1 MNLELYK
8 SKSFFKG
15 AKMNNMIFKR
25 ILYLPKI
32 VLVFLFLNTF
42 MHILLAD
49 DLNQYKMKR
58 EEKFEFEVKPIV
70 TKQENSCLISFT
82 TKNFCD
88 VAICVVNNE
97 DKIVRHIVS
106 GVLGDNA
113 PAPLIKNSLKQEI
126 KWDLKDDQGKYI
138 DSLENVKVQVSL
150 GLKPEFERTMFW
162 DPQRKLNDD
171 TPVLKSTKDGMLVFN
186 GAGVDH
192 LILYSHNG
200 VYLRT
205 IYPYPR
211 DNLKN
216 ISDLTWQELPQGGKF
231 PKKHSLL
238 MQTLLTSGN
247 NAPDINGDK
256 HGAMHGF
263 AATAIAVD
271 GNKVALI
278 KKSINRLFLNS
289 ADSSIQQNGP
299 VATNFKA
306 INPNSPYYGPKIAD
320 IYPKS
325 TAFSPDG
332 KWLYLAGYY
341 HLIGDP
347 RGISDHNCLHGVTR
361 VAYDKNEPY
370 EVFLGKMSIETTNNS
385 NSMMDAGNDNEL
397 FTCAT
402 SVACDNVG
410 RIYVS
415 DYMNHRIQIYSD
427 DKKFLKTIKT
437 PFPTKIFLHPVTNE
451 IFVLSWVIENPKLG
465 IEERKN
471 FSPTLISFGPFENP
485 VQKEKYDLPF
495 LKSRGIGQGALP
507 RGGPEGSLIQAELD
521 LWSEK
526 PKLWVAATRS
536 DRSGIYIYE
545 LKDKKC
551 ELKLSME
558 DSVKENLGF
567 IRGPNEFPQV
577 QNLYVNQKTGFLY
590 IGEPDSLQ
598 NFSTLVEINLHTGK
612 CNQIKLPFQTV
623 DMGFDVNGL
632 IYLRKV
638 DIVGRFDMTNW
649 KEIPFDYGVEAEFTD
664 ERSGKKISLVS
675 CLPIP
680 SIGTNQTYQGG
691 MSISP
696 NGNIAISCVNSMGE
710 KTNPIGKVSNIK
722 YKPPVYPGKLITE
735 SIHIWDKHGKIV
747 AEDAVSGLGRV
758 DGVWLDAGNN
768 LYVMSVYHRMLKNK
782 TPLSKLTS
790 TLMKF
795 SFKKGRL
802 ISDAKIENNVP
813 VALPV
818 GSEPERSPELYG
830 NGNIWVEGSEW
841 IYGGVGFSGQHLPG
855 GCCCWHA
862 NLALDFYGRS
872 FAAEVDQY
880 DVAVLDTNGNLI
892 LKIGKYGNLDD
903 GIPLIKEGGPVNP
916 RSIGGDEVGLFHAAF
931 VATHSD
937 KRVYIADY
945 GNGRVVSVKLS
956 YHNTVNIALE
966 KK

>member
-1 MNLELYK
+1 MNIK
-8 SKSFFKG
+8 IKSFVFEKLS
-15 AKMNNMIFKR
+15 I
-25 ILYLPKI
+25 ILT
-32 VLVFLFLNTF
+32 VLFLSGFNQIIF
-42 MHILLAD
+42 AD
-49 DLNQYKMKR
+49 DLDQYKVKR
-58 EEKFEFEVKPIV
+58 EEKFEFEVKPTIS
-70 TKQENSCLISFT
+70 KQENSCLITFT
-82 TKNFCD
+82 TKNYCD
-88 VAICVVNNE
+88 VSICVVNNE

-113 PAPLIKNSLKQEI
+113 PMPLLKNSLKQEI
-126 KWDLKDDQGKYI
+126 IWDLKDDQGKYI
-138 DSLENVKVQVSL
+138 DNLENVKVQVSL

-162 DPQRKLNDD
+162 DAQRKLNDD
-171 TPVLKSTKDGMLVFN
+171 TPALKSTKDGMLVFN

-192 LILYSHNG
+192 LILYSHDG
-200 VYLRT
+200 VYSKT

-211 DNLKN
+211 DHLKN
-216 ISDLTWQELPQGGKF
+216 ISDLIWQDLPQGGKF

-278 KKSINRLFLNS
+278 KKSINRLSLNS
-289 ADSSIQQNGP
+289 ADNSIKQSGP
-299 VATNFKA
+299 IATNFKA
-306 INPNSPYYGPKIAD
+306 TNPNSPYYGPGIAD

-332 KWLYLAGYY
+332 KWLYLSGYY

-347 RGISDHNCLHGVTR
+347 RGLNDHNCLHGVTR

-370 EVFLGKMSIETTNNS
+370 EVFLGKMTFETTGNY
-385 NSMMDAGNDNEL
+385 NSMKDAGSDNEH

-402 SVACDNVG
+402 SVACDKEG

-427 DKKFLKTIKT
+427 DKKFLKSIKT
-437 PFPTKIFLHPVTNE
+437 PFPTKIFIHPVTGE
-451 IFVLSWVIENPKLG
+451 VYVLSWVIENPMLSS
-465 IEERKN
+465 EERKN
-471 FSPTLISFGPFENP
+471 FSPTLISFGPFDNP
-485 VQKEKYDLPF
+485 IQKEKYELPF
-495 LKSRGIGQGALP
+495 LKSRGVGQNALP

-521 LWSEK
+521 LWTEK
-526 PKLWVAATRS
+526 PKLWVAATHS

-545 LKDKKC
+545 FKDKKC

-567 IRGPNEFPQV
+567 IRSPNEFPQV

-590 IGEPDSLQ
+590 IGEPDSCQ
-598 NFSTLVEINLHTGK
+598 NFSTLVEINPHTGK
-612 CNQIKLPFQTV
+612 CKQIKLPFQTV

-638 DIVGRFDMTNW
+638 DIVGRFDLANW
-649 KEIPFDYGVEAEFTD
+649 KEIPFDYGIEAEFTD
-664 ERSGKKISLVS
+664 ESNRNKVSLVS

-696 NGNIAISCVNSMGE
+696 NGNIAISCVNSFGDS
-710 KTNPIGKVSNIK
+710 TNPIGKVSNIK

-768 LYVMSVYHRMLKNK
+768 LFVMSVYHRMLKNK
-782 TPLSKLTS
+782 TPLNKLSS

-795 SFKKGRL
+795 SFKKGRV
-802 ISDAKIENNVP
+802 ISDAKGEKAVP
-813 VALPV
+813 VALRV
-818 GSEPERSPELYG
+818 GSEPERTPDLYG
-830 NGNIWVEGSEW
+830 NGSIWVNESEW
-841 IYGGVGFSGQHLPG
+841 LYGGVGFSGQHLPG

-880 DVAVLDTNGNLI
+880 DVAVLDSNGNLI

-903 GIPLIKEGGPVNP
+903 GIPLIKEGGSPNP

-937 KRVYIADY
+937 KRVFIADY

-956 YHNTVNIALE
+956 YHNSVKLDI
-966 KK
+966 K